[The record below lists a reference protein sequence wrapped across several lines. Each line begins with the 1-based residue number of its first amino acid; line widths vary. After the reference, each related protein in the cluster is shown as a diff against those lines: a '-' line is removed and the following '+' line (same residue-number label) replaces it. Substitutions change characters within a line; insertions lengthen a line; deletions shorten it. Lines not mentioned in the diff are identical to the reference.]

1 MKTLRLV
8 LVVAALFCFISSVSF
23 AQMGGGKGA
32 CRADEQKFCKDVQPG
47 HGNIARCMKQ
57 HEAELSPACKEQ
69 ITEVKEKAEE
79 CEKECKI
86 DAEKFCKDVKPG
98 QGRIVRC
105 LKQHKAELSPGC
117 RACFKK

>member
-8 LVVAALFCFISSVSF
+8 LVLAAMFCFISSVSF
-23 AQMGGGKGA
+23 AQMGGGQGP
-32 CRADEQKFCKDVQPG
+32 CRADEQKFCKDVTQG

-57 HEAELSPACKEQ
+57 HEAELSHACRER
-69 ITEVKEKAEE
+69 IAEAKEKVEE
-79 CEKECKI
+79 CEKECKPDI
-86 DAEKFCKDVKPG
+86 ERFCKDIKRG

-117 RACFKK
+117 RGCFKK